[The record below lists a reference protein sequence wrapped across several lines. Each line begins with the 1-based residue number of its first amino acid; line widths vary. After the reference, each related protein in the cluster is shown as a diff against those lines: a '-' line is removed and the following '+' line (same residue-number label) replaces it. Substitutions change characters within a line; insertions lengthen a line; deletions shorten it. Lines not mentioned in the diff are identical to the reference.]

1 MMRGS
6 NDRGNGATMKL
17 AVSLLPGEVPSDVLP
32 AAAGPDFTLL
42 ARFVQKAEAAGL
54 DMVLLADYAPVAGG
68 DASNRQVP
76 FEATTLLAALAT
88 VTSRIGLVAAAST
101 VAHQP
106 YNLARRFAS
115 LDVISHGRA
124 GWNAAMVPDPRE
136 AANFSRP
143 EGFSHDDFRRRA
155 QEFIGIVQG
164 LWRGWDADALL
175 FDQRGGRFFDPE
187 KTQLL
192 DHKGEFFSVRGPL
205 NVARSPQDTPVLV
218 VSGLSEPDMDIAA
231 RTADVILL
239 DEGSVERAK
248 ADDLK
253 RRALAFGRGPDAIK
267 VLMNVAPGAEM
278 AARPDVIAD
287 RLEESFRSKSCEGFN
302 ILMPPVPSV
311 LDDFV
316 DLVLPELRRRG
327 LLQSDYPGATLRSHL
342 GLAGRDEQ

>member
-1 MMRGS
+1 M
-6 NDRGNGATMKL
+6 DNGTLMHL
-17 AVSLLPGEVPSDVLP
+17 AVSLVPDTSPGAEE
-32 AAAGPDFTLL
+32 FNHL

-54 DMVLLADYAPVAGG
+54 DMVLLADAAP
-68 DASNRQVP
+68 NQQIP

-115 LDVISHGRA
+115 LDIISHGRI
-124 GWNAAMVPDPRE
+124 GWHATLVQDPRE

-143 EGFSHDDFRRRA
+143 EGFSGDDFRRRT
-155 QEFIGIVQG
+155 EEYIGIVRG
-164 LWRGWDADALL
+164 LWQGWDADALL
-175 FDQRGGRFFDPE
+175 FDKSGGRFHDPE
-187 KTQLL
+187 RMHLL

-218 VSGLSEPDMDIAA
+218 LSGVAEPEMDIAA

-239 DEGSVERAK
+239 DERPAERTK
-248 ADDLK
+248 AIYDDLK
-253 RRALAFGRGPDAIK
+253 RRALAFGRDPGAVK
-267 VLMNVAPGAEM
+267 VLMTTTLNINGT
-278 AARPDVIAD
+278 DVFAD
-287 RLEESFRSKSCEGFN
+287 RLEAGFRSKSCDGFN
-302 ILMPPVPSV
+302 VLVQPSA

-327 LLQSDYPGATLRSHL
+327 LIRESYCGATLRSHL
-342 GLAGRDEQ
+342 GLAGGGEQ

>member
-1 MMRGS
+1 M
-6 NDRGNGATMKL
+6 GNGPTMHL
-17 AVSLLPGEVPSDVLP
+17 AVSLLPGNAPSNEPP
-32 AAAGPDFTLL
+32 AGGADFSLL
-42 ARFVQKAEAAGL
+42 ARFLQKAEAAGL
-54 DMVLLADYAPVAGG
+54 DMVLLADSAPAAGG
-68 DASNRQVP
+68 DAPNRQVP

-115 LDVISHGRA
+115 LDIISHGRG
-124 GWNAAMVPDPRE
+124 GWNATMMQDPTE

-143 EGFSHDDFRRRA
+143 EGFSGDDFRRRA
-155 QEFIGIVQG
+155 EEFIGIVQG

-175 FDQRGGRFFDPE
+175 FDKSDGRFFDPE
-187 KTQLL
+187 KMRLL

-205 NVARSPQDTPVLV
+205 NVARSPQDMPVLV
-218 VSGLSEPDMDIAA
+218 MSGLSDPDMEIGA
-231 RTADVILL
+231 RVADVILL
-239 DEGSVERAK
+239 DEPSIAGAK

-253 RRALAFGRGPDAIK
+253 RRALAFGRSPGAIK

-287 RLEESFRSKSCEGFN
+287 RLEESFRSKSCDGFN
-302 ILMPPVPSV
+302 ILMPPLESV
-311 LDDFV
+311 LDNFV

-327 LLQSDYPGATLRSHL
+327 LLRSDYPGATLRSHL
-342 GLAGRDEQ
+342 GLAGEEGQ